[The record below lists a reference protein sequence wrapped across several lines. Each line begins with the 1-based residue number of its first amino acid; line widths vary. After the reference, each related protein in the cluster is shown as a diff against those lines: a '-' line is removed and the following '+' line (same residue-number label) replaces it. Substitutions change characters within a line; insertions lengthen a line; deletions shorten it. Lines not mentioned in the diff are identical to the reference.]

1 VIKCQKLKEQIEGP
15 GKKSVIGK
23 LEVKGEGELG
33 TKGRIL
39 TFRDFFIK

>member
-1 VIKCQKLKEQIEGP
+1 MIKCQKLKEQIEGP